1 MNHVGY
7 RRSISSAILV
17 AAYVDAVISALAIH
31 WALSPVLIPVG
42 ALIGLAL
49 FSLSLR
55 YNWRV
60 AVGVILT
67 LPLAFVTELFLV
79 ANLVRCSRW
88 LCL

>member
-1 MNHVGY
+1 MNQADH
-7 RRSISSAILV
+7 RRLISSAILV

-31 WALSPVLIPVG
+31 GALSPVLIPVG

-49 FSLSLR
+49 FFFSLR

-88 LCL
+88 LCF